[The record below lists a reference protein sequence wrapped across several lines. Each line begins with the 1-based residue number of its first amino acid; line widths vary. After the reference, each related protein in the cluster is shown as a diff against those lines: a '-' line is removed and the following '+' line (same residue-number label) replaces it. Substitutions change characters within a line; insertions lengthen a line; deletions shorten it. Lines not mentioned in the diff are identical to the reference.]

1 MQCIQALG
9 WTGEMARLIRFAP
22 PGDRSSFT
30 ISFLIESM
38 LEKIQGNAAGFVIS
52 GEIEGLVGTCLIRS
66 PGKLE
71 DNSKIDFPEIRNWLA
86 FCGERSFSRN
96 QAIITGIISK
106 TSTGLLAALMVTHSM
121 QQAVDLPDRIIMMH
135 RGKIVQDY
143 QKEQK
148 LRVRVPDLI
157 SKFDRV
163 QRREMFE
170 QSVAEILQDQYR

>member
-1 MQCIQALG
+1 
-9 WTGEMARLIRFAP
+9 
-22 PGDRSSFT
+22 
-30 ISFLIESM
+30 
-38 LEKIQGNAAGFVIS
+38 
-52 GEIEGLVGTCLIRS
+52 
-66 PGKLE
+66 
-71 DNSKIDFPEIRNWLA
+71 
-86 FCGERSFSRN
+86 
-96 QAIITGIISK
+96 
-106 TSTGLLAALMVTHSM
+106 M

>member
-1 MQCIQALG
+1 MALTKNFRDLAAEKVKTLKMGLEDRLDNAMGTLSGGQRQAL
-9 WTGEMARLIRFAP
+9 TLLMATWLKPELLLLDEHTAALDPKSAAKVAELTKRII
-22 PGDRSSFT
+22 D
-30 ISFLIESM
+30 E
-38 LEKIQGNAAGFVIS
+38 EK
-52 GEIEGLVGTCLIRS
+52 LT
-66 PGKLE
+66 
-71 DNSKIDFPEIRNWLA
+71 
-86 FCGERSFSRN
+86 
-96 QAIITGIISK
+96 
-106 TSTGLLAALMVTHSM
+106 ALMVTHSM